1 MTCLVKYPVLLV
13 RRFSVNLYLS
23 LVLVIIVAFPFAAA
37 MKRAAAASEVDTEA
51 TSRAEK
57 TRPEHWLC
65 PVCNQHRSGSG
76 FVRTQCGFKCLN
88 CVAKESQQ
96 QQQQQ

>member
-1 MTCLVKYPVLLV
+1 MTCLVKYPVSLA
-13 RRFSVNLYLS
+13 RRFSVNLYLNS
-23 LVLVIIVAFPFAAA
+23 VLVIIVAFPFAAA